1 MREPPIPPALMA
13 EGFVTAALLETVEAL
28 ARALKA
34 QGGDPSRLLDLIE
47 ARLDEHHFRAEQQ
60 ARDYQLDRAAEASTI
75 TRQRIREI
83 FGSLRDKLGALSV
96 N

>member
-1 MREPPIPPALMA
+1 MREPPIPPAVMA

-28 ARALKA
+28 AHALRA

-47 ARLDEHHFRAEQQ
+47 ARFDEAHYRAGQQ
-60 ARDYQLDRAAEASTI
+60 ARSYQLDRAAEASTI
-75 TRQRIREI
+75 TRRRIREI
-83 FGSLRDKLGALSV
+83 FSDLREKLGALPV

>member
-1 MREPPIPPALMA
+1 MREPPIPPAVMA

-28 ARALKA
+28 AHALRT
-34 QGGDPSRLLDLIE
+34 QGGDPARLLDLIE
-47 ARLDEHHFRAEQQ
+47 ARLDEVHYRAEQQ
-60 ARDYQLDRAAEASTI
+60 ARSYRLDRAAQASTI

-83 FGSLRDKLGALSV
+83 FGDLREKLGVLSV